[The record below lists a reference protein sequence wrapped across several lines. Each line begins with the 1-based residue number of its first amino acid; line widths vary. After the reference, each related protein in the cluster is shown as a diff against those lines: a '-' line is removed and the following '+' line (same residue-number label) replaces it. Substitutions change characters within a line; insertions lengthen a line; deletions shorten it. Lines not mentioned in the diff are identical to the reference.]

1 MKIRGLIATLVPVLL
16 IAGVLWLDQ
25 TIPPPKRIDEV
36 RWRVMP
42 HLRAELSAMGFAPGD
57 PIFIR
62 IFKESQELEL
72 WMKPK
77 NKPRYELWMRWP
89 IPGLSGHLGPKL
101 AEGDYQNPEGFY
113 DVSADALNP
122 LSVCHLSFN
131 TGFPNAY
138 DQSLGRTG
146 SWIMVHGGHCSV
158 GCFAMTDPVIEEI
171 YLLAEAALKNGQPT
185 FPVHVF
191 PFRMTKERMAEAK
204 AEGNEW
210 LPFWENLRM
219 GYEPFEAN
227 HVPPRVTT
235 AEGRY
240 LFLGGPSTQT
250 TSARRKA
257 ACSTSAFSNSGVPSG
272 FHSPMRRVAPECRV
286 TAVVTLP

>member
-1 MKIRGLIATLVPVLL
+1 VKIRGLIATLVPVLL

-25 TIPPPKRIDEV
+25 AIPPSKRIDEV
-36 RWRVMP
+36 RQRVMP
-42 HLRAELSAMGFAPGD
+42 HLREELRILGFTPGD
-57 PIFIR
+57 PIYVR

-72 WMKPK
+72 WIKPK

-89 IPGLSGHLGPKL
+89 IAGLSGHLGPKL

-113 DVSADALNP
+113 EVNADALNP
-122 LSVCHLSFN
+122 KSDCHLSFN

-171 YLLAEAALKNGQPT
+171 YLLAEAALKEGQQT

-191 PFRMTKERMAEAK
+191 PFRMTQERMAEAK
-204 AEGNEW
+204 AEGSEW
-210 LPFWENLRM
+210 LPFWGNLRV
-219 GYEPFEAN
+219 GYEQFEN
-227 HVPPRVTT
+227 SHVPPQVTT
-235 AEGRY
+235 SDGRY
-240 LFLGGPSTQT
+240 FFLGGPST
-250 TSARRKA
+250 
-257 ACSTSAFSNSGVPSG
+257 
-272 FHSPMRRVAPECRV
+272 
-286 TAVVTLP
+286 